1 MAGTPAEAVA
11 QGLEQ
16 ARLVAAMYADAEE
29 ALLARVAARVAEG
42 LDDDDTS
49 LWEAKRLGE
58 IGQLRKDAQRI
69 INRLEAAAKVAARR
83 AVMEAWAA
91 GMDSA
96 VVGAVLN
103 VHDEKIR
110 KRLER
115 TLRDARKLGSKALLH
130 PGQGVAELAAQTVR
144 LITAV
149 RLGALRAVDDD
160 YRRVIAE
167 TVGRPLIGA
176 ETRRDAAQRA
186 LDRFAKQGITGF
198 RMKETP
204 DRPART
210 WGMPQYVEMAMRT
223 AMARAATDG
232 HMATLRDAGMDLV
245 IVSRLPYTCK
255 LCDPWEGKILS
266 QSGPAGIRM
275 EPSEIDD
282 SMVEVDVAGTVA
294 EARAAGLM
302 HPNCGH
308 SLSAYLPGV
317 TRPLQVKDRPATYG
331 DSQRQRYLERQLRDY
346 KRRATVALD
355 ADARR
360 KAEDKVAEYQRQLRE
375 HIKAT
380 GLRRR
385 TLQERIDA
393 PPRNLEQVSDDEISH
408 YEKRFAHDGEITA
421 RLTQEKQRRTDE
433 REAERR
439 AAGPAAA
446 EDPIEFLSQIDDL
459 GDLTDE
465 HLTALMLRYQD
476 DSDGMERVLAELDRI
491 EAATREREQ
500 WSWNWKDEETPEDRR
515 ISDLIATGRYSY
527 TQAYAEVH
535 GLDPAKLERQE
546 RRSLLESERWPGE
559 DIDQTVRRMYA
570 AWLDEQYVQAG
581 EQAVRGGDFVM
592 KEGQAKGIDPRS
604 LFSGPAARARRY
616 ASEELKRWWQ
626 DHPRMTLTEFR
637 AAWLG
642 RDSDKQ
648 AAAYVRAG
656 GAGREFGV

>member
-58 IGQLRKDAQRI
+58 IGQLRKDAERI
-69 INRLEAAAKVAARR
+69 INRLEAAAKAAAKR
-83 AVMEAWAA
+83 AVVEAWSA

-96 VVGAVLN
+96 VVGAVLD

-115 TLRDARKLGSKALLH
+115 TLRDARKVGSKALVN

-144 LITAV
+144 LITSV

-160 YRRVIAE
+160 YRRVVAE
-167 TVGRPLIGA
+167 TAGRALVGA

-186 LDRFAKQGITGF
+186 LNRFAQQGITGF
-198 RMKETP
+198 RTQETA

-210 WGMPQYVEMAMRT
+210 WSMPQYVEMAMRT

-266 QSGPAGIRM
+266 QSGPAGIRQ

-282 SMVEVDVAGTVA
+282 SLVEVDVAGTVQ
-294 EARAAGLM
+294 EAREAGLM

-317 TRPLQVKDRPATYG
+317 TRPREVEPRAATYG
-331 DSQRQRYLERQLRDY
+331 DAQKQRYLERQIRDY
-346 KRRATVALD
+346 KRRAAVALD

-360 KAEDKVAEYQRQLRE
+360 KADEKVAEYQKQLRE
-375 HIKAT
+375 HTKAA
-380 GLRRR
+380 GLRRTPAR
-385 TLQERIDA
+385 ERVDA
-393 PPRNLEQVSDDEISH
+393 PPRNLEQLPDAEVNRLKE
-408 YEKRFAHDGEITA
+408 RFAGDGEITA
-421 RLTQEKQRRTDE
+421 RLTQETQRRADE
-433 REAERR
+433 REAERK

-446 EDPIEFLSQIDDL
+446 EDPIEALSQLDDL

-465 HLTALMLRYQD
+465 HLTELMLRYQD

-527 TQAYAEVH
+527 MEAYAEVY
-535 GLDPAKLERQE
+535 GLDPAELEREE
-546 RRSLLESERWPGE
+546 RRALVQAEGWPGE
-559 DIDQTVRRMYA
+559 DVDQTIRRMYA
-570 AWLDEQYVQAG
+570 EWLDQQYDAAEAATNGV
-581 EQAVRGGDFVM
+581 FLN
-592 KEGQAKGIDPRS
+592 KKGRANEVSDKS
-604 LFSGPAARARRY
+604 LFSGPAARARAY

-626 DHPRMTLTEFR
+626 DNPRLTLTEFR
-637 AAWLG
+637 ALWLN
-642 RDSDKQ
+642 RDSDKR
-648 AAAYVRAG
+648 AAAQIRAG
-656 GAGREFGV
+656 GAGREFGL